1 MLWYIRTLGGGT
13 DTTVAGESLVLLL
26 GGTGLGL
33 LLHPFLVLRGL
44 ALLRVHLLHW
54 ARLGLRSNLSARVE
68 LWYKSYSG
76 GWCTWPTPLKYAE
89 SKFKYTEA

>member
-1 MLWYIRTLGGGT
+1 MLWYIRTLGSGT

-33 LLHPFLVLRGL
+33 LLHHFLVLRSL

-54 ARLGLRSNLSARVE
+54 ARLGLWSSLSARVE
-68 LWYKSYSG
+68 LYL
-76 GWCTWPTPLKYAE
+76 CFQTITCMTE
-89 SKFKYTEA
+89 SDFFQMQIE

>member
-13 DTTVAGESLVLLL
+13 DTTVAGESLVILL

-33 LLHPFLVLRGL
+33 LLHHFLVLRSL

-54 ARLGLRSNLSARVE
+54 ARLGLRSSLSARVE
-68 LWYKSYSG
+68 LYLCFQTISNDHMYDRIRLL
-76 GWCTWPTPLKYAE
+76 PNAD
-89 SKFKYTEA
+89 